1 MQTENYPIEAA
12 KLQKKKNFLIQIGYY
27 GVILALGYL
36 FLRYL
41 LPPLSPFIFGFA
53 IAWLLNKPAKTL
65 GKKLRLPTRI
75 PAFLL
80 AIVFFAIVFV
90 AAITAGLQVISALE
104 HFVPQIPSLYA
115 KTIVPFIT
123 HTFNDLEVVLAE
135 YDPAIVDLVDRILT
149 ELFAYLG
156 QLVSNL
162 SLSLVRLVSS
172 IITGL
177 PTVILSVILTVVSTF
192 FISLDFDS
200 IVAFMKRCLP
210 ARMRSTVSETVTTGV
225 TSVRKILVSY
235 IVIMF
240 MSFAELSIGFLLLR
254 VPYAVGLGLL
264 VAVIDLMPILG
275 TGLILIPWAMIAAV
289 LGNIRMAVGVALL
302 YIVMLAVRN
311 VVEPKLVGS
320 QMGLH
325 PLVTLISMF
334 LGLQL
339 FGIAGLFGFP
349 IALSL
354 ALKLRGS
361 RRAAA

>member
-1 MQTENYPIEAA
+1 MQTDHHPNETA
-12 KLQKKKNFLIQIGYY
+12 KLEKKKNFLVLLGYY
-27 GVILALGYL
+27 GSIILLGYL

-41 LPPLSPFIFGFA
+41 LPPLSPFVFGFA
-53 IAWLLNKPAKTL
+53 IAWLLNKPAKAL
-65 GKKLRLPTRI
+65 SKKLHLPVRI

-90 AAITAGLQVISALE
+90 AAITAGLQIISALE
-104 HFVPQIPSLYA
+104 HFVPQIPSFYA
-115 KTIVPFIT
+115 SVIVPYIS
-123 HTFNDLEVVLAE
+123 HTFDELEVMLAE

-149 ELFAYLG
+149 QLFAYVG

-192 FISLDFDS
+192 FISLDFDK

-210 ARMRSTVSETVTTGV
+210 ARMRTTVSETVVTGV
-225 TSVRKILVSY
+225 TSVRKILISY
-235 IVIMF
+235 IIIMF

-264 VAVIDLMPILG
+264 VAVIDIMPILG
-275 TGLILIPWAMIAAV
+275 TGLILIPWALIAAV
-289 LGNIRMAVGVALL
+289 LGNVRMAVGVALL
-302 YIVMLAVRN
+302 YVVMLAVRN

-339 FGIAGLFGFP
+339 FGLAGLFGFP

-354 ALKLRGS
+354 GIKLRGS
-361 RRAAA
+361 RRQTA

>member
-1 MQTENYPIEAA
+1 MSTDHL
-12 KLQKKKNFLIQIGYY
+12 KLEKKKNFLVQIGYY
-27 GVILALGYL
+27 GTLIALGYL

-41 LPPLSPFIFGFA
+41 LPPLSPFVFGFI
-53 IAWLLNKPAKTL
+53 IAWLLNKPAKAL
-65 GKKLRLPTRI
+65 GRKLHLPVRI
-75 PAFLL
+75 PALLL
-80 AIVFFAIVFV
+80 AVVFFAIVFT

-104 HFVPQIPSLYA
+104 HFVPQLPSFYA
-115 KTIVPFIT
+115 TRIVPFIS
-123 HTFNDLEVVLAE
+123 HSFDRLEVMLSE

-149 ELFAYLG
+149 QLFAYIG

-162 SLSLVRLVSS
+162 SLAMVRLVSS
-172 IITGL
+172 IITGM
-177 PTVILSVILTVVSTF
+177 PSVILSIILTVVSTF

-200 IVAFMKRCLP
+200 IIAFMKRCLP
-210 ARMRSTVSETVTTGV
+210 TRMRDTVSETITTGL
-225 TSVRKILVSY
+225 SSIRKILISY

-264 VAVIDLMPILG
+264 VSVIDIMPILG
-275 TGLILIPWAMIAAV
+275 TGLILIPWAIIAAV
-289 LGNIRMAVGVALL
+289 LRNVRMAVGIALL

-311 VVEPKLVGS
+311 VVEPKLVGK

-325 PLVTLISMF
+325 PLATLISMF

-354 ALKLRGS
+354 ALKLRIS
-361 RRAAA
+361 QKQAA

>member
-1 MQTENYPIEAA
+1 MSTDHL
-12 KLQKKKNFLIQIGYY
+12 KLEKKKNFLVQIGYY
-27 GVILALGYL
+27 GTIIALGYL

-41 LPPLSPFIFGFA
+41 LPPLSPFVFGFI
-53 IAWLLNKPAKTL
+53 IAWLLNKPAKAL
-65 GKKLRLPTRI
+65 GKKLHLPARI
-75 PAFLL
+75 PALLL
-80 AIVFFAIVFV
+80 AVVFFAIVFT

-104 HFVPQIPSLYA
+104 HFVPQLPSFYA
-115 KTIVPFIT
+115 TKIVPFIS
-123 HTFNDLEVVLAE
+123 HSFDRLEVMLSE

-149 ELFAYLG
+149 QLFAYIG

-162 SLSLVRLVSS
+162 SLAMVRLVSS
-172 IITGL
+172 IITGM
-177 PTVILSVILTVVSTF
+177 PSVILSIILTVVSTF
-192 FISLDFDS
+192 FISLDFDC
-200 IVAFMKRCLP
+200 IIAFMKRCLP
-210 ARMRSTVSETVTTGV
+210 ARVREAVSETVTTGV
-225 TSVRKILVSY
+225 SSIGKILISY

-264 VAVIDLMPILG
+264 VSIIDIMPILG
-275 TGLILIPWAMIAAV
+275 TGLVLIPWALIAAV
-289 LGNIRMAVGVALL
+289 LRNVRMAVGIALL

-311 VVEPKLVGS
+311 VVEPKLVGK

-325 PLVTLISMF
+325 PLATLISMF

-354 ALKLRGS
+354 ALKLRIS
-361 RRAAA
+361 QKTAA

>member
-1 MQTENYPIEAA
+1 MQTGNQQTGLS
-12 KLQKKKNFLIQIGYY
+12 KLEKKKIFLVQLAYY
-27 GVILALGYL
+27 GAIIALLYL

-41 LPPLSPFIFGFA
+41 LPPLSPFVAGFV
-53 IAWLLNKPAKTL
+53 IAWFLNKPAKAL
-65 GKKLRLPTRI
+65 GRKLHLPVRI

-90 AAITAGLQVISALE
+90 AAMTAGLQIISALE
-104 HFVPQIPSLYA
+104 HFVPQLPSFYA
-115 KTIVPFIT
+115 TQIVPFISAS
-123 HTFNDLEVVLAE
+123 FDELEVALAE

-149 ELFAYLG
+149 QLFTYIG

-162 SLSLVRLVSS
+162 SLSMVKLISS

-177 PTVILSVILTVVSTF
+177 PSVILSVILTVVSTF

-200 IVAFMKRCLP
+200 IIAFCKRCLP
-210 ARMRSTVSETVTTGV
+210 ARMRTTVSETVTTGV
-225 TSVRKILVSY
+225 SSIQKILISY
-235 IVIMF
+235 IVIML
-240 MSFAELSIGFLLLR
+240 MSFCELSIGFLLLD
-254 VPYAVGLGLL
+254 VPYAVGLALL
-264 VAVIDLMPILG
+264 VAVIDIMPILG
-275 TGLILIPWAMIAAV
+275 TGLVLIPWAIIAAV
-289 LGNIRMAVGVALL
+289 LRNFRMAVGVALL

-311 VVEPKLVGS
+311 VVEPKLVGK

-354 ALKLRGS
+354 FIKLRAS
-361 RRAAA
+361 RSREA

>member
-1 MQTENYPIEAA
+1 MQTENYPSSSP
-12 KLQKKKNFLIQIGYY
+12 KLERKKNFLVQLAYY
-27 GVILALGYL
+27 GSIVALSYL
-36 FLRYL
+36 FLRYI

-53 IAWLLNKPAKTL
+53 IAWLLNKPAKAL
-65 GKKLRLPTRI
+65 SKKLHLPVRI

-80 AIVFFAIVFV
+80 AIVFFAIVFI

-104 HFVPQIPSLYA
+104 HFVPQIPSIYA
-115 KTIVPFIT
+115 TVIVPFISDK
-123 HTFNDLEVVLAE
+123 FNDLEVILAE

-149 ELFAYLG
+149 QLFAYLG

-162 SLSLVRLVSS
+162 SLSLVKLVSS

-192 FISLDFDS
+192 FISLAFDK

-210 ARMRSTVSETVTTGV
+210 ARMRTTVSETVVTGV
-225 TSVRKILVSY
+225 ASIRKILLSY

-240 MSFAELSIGFLLLR
+240 LSFAELSIGFLILR

-264 VAVIDLMPILG
+264 VAVVDIMPILG
-275 TGLILIPWAMIAAV
+275 TGLILIPWAIIAAV
-289 LGNIRMAVGVALL
+289 LGSVRMAVGVALL

-339 FGIAGLFGFP
+339 FGLAGLFGFP

-354 ALKLRGS
+354 GIKLRAS
-361 RRAAA
+361 RRQTA